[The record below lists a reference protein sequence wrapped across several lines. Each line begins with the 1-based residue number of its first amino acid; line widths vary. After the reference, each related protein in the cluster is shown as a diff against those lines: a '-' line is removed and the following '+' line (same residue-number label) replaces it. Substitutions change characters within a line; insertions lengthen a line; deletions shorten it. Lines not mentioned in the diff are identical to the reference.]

1 MEDCAGTECICTG
14 ACMTGG
20 GAPDAAAAAA
30 AAATLPDGGW
40 AEGGT
45 AVYGV
50 GGCGGGSD

>member
-1 MEDCAGTECICTG
+1 MG

-50 GGCGGGSD
+50 GGCGGGSG